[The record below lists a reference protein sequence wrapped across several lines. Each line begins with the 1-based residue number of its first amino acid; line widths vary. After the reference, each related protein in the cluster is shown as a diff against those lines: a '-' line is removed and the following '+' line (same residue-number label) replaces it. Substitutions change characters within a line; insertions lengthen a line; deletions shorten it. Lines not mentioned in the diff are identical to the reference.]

1 MPVKFATV
9 SELIDYDASTAIVA
23 WPRSTH
29 SQGYAIW
36 TRIGA
41 VGTAILGIVL
51 FAEPAT
57 RPRLACI
64 TLIFVGITGLQLTPR
79 NGGRTR

>member
-29 SQGYAIW
+29 RFTETTRRLTNVWSICDLTEAHFVSSIGPNYAMQRPSLVV
-36 TRIGA
+36 TP
-41 VGTAILGIVL
+41 
-51 FAEPAT
+51 PA
-57 RPRLACI
+57 RR
-64 TLIFVGITGLQLTPR
+64 R
-79 NGGRTR
+79 

>member
-1 MPVKFATV
+1 M
-9 SELIDYDASTAIVA
+9 LIAGVYFPAIAV
-23 WPRSTH
+23 RSIFIGT
-29 SQGYAIW
+29 GYAIW
-36 TRIGA
+36 TRIVA